1 MLVSKQSLVV
11 KLFLGKSISSLLVSA
26 SVVASALRQGAGHKR
41 RVTRVSAAPSAFGP
55 TRPWLETAHTVSFL
69 FIFPF
74 AAIAIQTSPLYVHGT
89 STVLLS
95 FVIAGVL

>member
-11 KLFLGKSISSLLVSA
+11 KLFLGKSIHSLLVSA
-26 SVVASALRQGAGHKR
+26 SVVASALRQGDTCISCTVCVRTDKTLAR
-41 RVTRVSAAPSAFGP
+41 NS
-55 TRPWLETAHTVSFL
+55 LTVSFL